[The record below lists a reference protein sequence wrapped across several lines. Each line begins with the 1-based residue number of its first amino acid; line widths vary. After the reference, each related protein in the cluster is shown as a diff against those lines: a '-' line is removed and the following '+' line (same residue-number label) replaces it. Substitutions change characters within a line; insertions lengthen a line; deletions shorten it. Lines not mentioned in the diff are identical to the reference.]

1 MTRPKESARLRDER
15 IAGTDN
21 GLTLRTRIVKDRT
34 KYTRKIKHR
43 KSIAEAMDFALCG
56 NFAIFVAWLRKRKIK
71 SLYIQAASTPSTRGT
86 WR

>member
-43 KSIAEAMDFALCG
+43 KSIAEAVDFAFMPAVEKKLLFLCRLSKKI
-56 NFAIFVAWLRKRKIK
+56 AIFEA
-71 SLYIQAASTPSTRGT
+71 
-86 WR
+86 

>member
-1 MTRPKESARLRDER
+1 MKPTKESARIRDER

-43 KSIAEAMDFALCG
+43 KSIAEAVDFAFSTASSK
-56 NFAIFVAWLRKRKIK
+56 FAIF
-71 SLYIQAASTPSTRGT
+71 AA
-86 WR
+86 

>member
-43 KSIAEAMDFALCG
+43 KSIAEAVDFAFMPAVEK
-56 NFAIFVAWLRKRKIK
+56 FAIFEA
-71 SLYIQAASTPSTRGT
+71 
-86 WR
+86 